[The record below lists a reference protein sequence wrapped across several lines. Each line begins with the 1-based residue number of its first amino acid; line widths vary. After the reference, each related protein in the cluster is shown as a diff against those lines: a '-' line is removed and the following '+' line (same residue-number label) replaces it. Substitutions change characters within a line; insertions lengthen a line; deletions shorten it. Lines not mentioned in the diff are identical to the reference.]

1 MLEKLLNTSMSDLAW
16 MLLKLAI
23 RFLLAACVVGMVF
36 SIVHVLFGSI
46 VIYLTIGGGLLYLI
60 TRYYDGVKG

>member
-1 MLEKLLNTSMSDLAW
+1 MLNEILAG
-16 MLLKLAI
+16 L
-23 RFLLAACVVGMVF
+23 VF
-36 SIVHVLFGSI
+36 SIVYALFGSI

>member
-1 MLEKLLNTSMSDLAW
+1 MLEKLLNTSLSDLAW

>member
-1 MLEKLLNTSMSDLAW
+1 MLEKLLNTSLSDLAW

-23 RFLLAACVVGMVF
+23 RFLLAACVVGMGF

>member
-1 MLEKLLNTSMSDLAW
+1 MLNKLLNTPLSDLAS

-23 RFLLAACVVGMVF
+23 RFLLAACIVGLVF
-36 SIVHVLFGSI
+36 SIVYVLFGSI